1 MNLQRI
7 PEDLIRWI
15 VTICG
20 ILLALMLAKS
30 AGGGNYG
37 TVFGV
42 FLAVVAIFSLL
53 HFRERVWVII
63 PVLWPFYGA
72 VLILP
77 LPFALKDIGV
87 IVGFTAIIICIALK
101 IVRKRPNFTYLD
113 ALLYLNAIWLLTVFI
128 RNPVGFLE
136 TDSER
141 VGGRPYVSA
150 VFGLLAYWTLRRMTA
165 SVATLRRLPKYV
177 LGGVATLFLLNALLI
192 LFPAIAPFAASIYSG
207 FNLYFVSGISTNVT
221 GISGGEAAINAG
233 TTRIEIFR
241 DIGRYTVVFLC
252 AYFFPPTLLNPVN
265 WKRFLFF
272 GLAIVGL
279 LLSGFRSFLV
289 YAVAMFLLGS
299 YFRKGWSA
307 VLRASG
313 IGVFFTLLIMLGN
326 GTLYEL
332 PFAAQRALAVIP
344 KALRPT
350 ELNERAVLSG
360 ESSTDWRVEMWIQA
374 LTTNRYISDKVMGDG
389 FGMTRSQID
398 ILNNAMRLGV
408 VSDQDSQE
416 HMAISGDFHS
426 GPIST
431 IRVIGYVGLC
441 FVYMLMIAM
450 ALKSVRL
457 IRRAKGTPLFEPT
470 LFFLMPVF
478 FEPMWF
484 TFVFGAYSMWF
495 PFMAFS
501 LGIIKIIEHS
511 LDSFARVKP
520 RAVPAANYRDTI
532 ATAQA

>member
-7 PEDLIRWI
+7 PENLIRWI

-42 FLAVVAIFSLL
+42 FLAVVVIFSLL

-177 LGGVATLFLLNALLI
+177 LGGVATLFFINALLI
-192 LFPAIAPFAASIYSG
+192 LIPAIAPYAAAFYSG
-207 FNLYFVSGISTNVT
+207 FDLYFVHGISANIT
-221 GISGGEAAINAG
+221 GQSAGEVAINAG
-233 TTRIEIFR
+233 TVRIDLFR
-241 DIGRYTVVFLC
+241 DIGHYMVVFLC
-252 AYFFPPTLLNPVN
+252 AYFFPPSLLNPVK

-289 YAVAMFLLGS
+289 YAAAMFLLGS
-299 YFRKGWSA
+299 YFRKGWVA
-307 VLRASG
+307 VLRASV
-313 IGVFFTLLIMLGN
+313 IGVFLTLLIMLGN
-326 GTLYEL
+326 GILYEL

-350 ELNERAVLSG
+350 ELNEKAVLAG

-389 FGMTRSQID
+389 FGMTRAQIT
-398 ILNNAMRLGV
+398 IYNQASRLGQI
-408 VSDQDSQE
+408 STQDSQE

-431 IRVIGYVGLC
+431 IRVAGYVGLC
-441 FVYMLMIAM
+441 FVYMLMIAL
-450 ALKSVRL
+450 ALHSIRL
-457 IRRAKGTPLFEPT
+457 IRRARGTPLFEPA
-470 LFFLMPVF
+470 LFFLMPVV

-484 TFVFGAYSMWF
+484 TFLFGAYSMWF
-495 PFMAFS
+495 PLMAIS
-501 LGIIKIIEHS
+501 IGMIKIIEHS
-511 LDSFARVKP
+511 LVSFTLAKP
-520 RAVPAANYRDTI
+520 VVVPAAAYRDTM
-532 ATAQA
+532 ATARA